1 MMKHLRNKY
10 INLNTKINIIENNNY
25 IKVNTYWDLKLL
37 RATVK
42 NKLNL
47 NRGIFV
53 NNATGICARITK
65 ETVNKIIFPKSKFN
79 LFNKRYIDNLNAATH
94 LTHLFNNAVYIDTLK
109 PMKNKSN
116 SVIEK
121 GYHHFVAPLKM
132 NNCCFKAYITV
143 KERHNSN
150 VLYVVSVIL
159 FQFDYSLMSITAK
172 ELIDNTSIWNY
183 DLNGYN
189 YYSYT
194 DFIAE
199 SFDYDYVWLMS

>member
-1 MMKHLRNKY
+1 
-10 INLNTKINIIENNNY
+10 
-25 IKVNTYWDLKLL
+25 
-37 RATVK
+37 
-42 NKLNL
+42 
-47 NRGIFV
+47 
-53 NNATGICARITK
+53 
-65 ETVNKIIFPKSKFN
+65 
-79 LFNKRYIDNLNAATH
+79 
-94 LTHLFNNAVYIDTLK
+94 
-109 PMKNKSN
+109 MKNKSN